1 MSSNLGFSAREL
13 RRFGCR
19 VWWCWSCAMEQ
30 GLNRLMDELIQ
41 ERICWRVNAK
51 PEAAVRICATR

>member
-1 MSSNLGFSAREL
+1 
-13 RRFGCR
+13 
-19 VWWCWSCAMEQ
+19 MEQ

-41 ERICWRVNAK
+41 ERICWRLNAK